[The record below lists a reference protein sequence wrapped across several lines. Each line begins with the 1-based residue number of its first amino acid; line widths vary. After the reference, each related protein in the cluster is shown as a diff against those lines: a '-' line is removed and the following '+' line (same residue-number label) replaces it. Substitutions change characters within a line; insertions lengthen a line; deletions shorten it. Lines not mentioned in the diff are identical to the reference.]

1 MGMPEKWRECRRDPH
16 RSCLKKM
23 RESVCVRACA
33 RVFVC
38 VCEQE
43 RESESA
49 VGFVKLKNTKKMFK
63 REKLK
68 KITVTTKRMTSVSM

>member
-1 MGMPEKWRECRRDPH
+1 M
-16 RSCLKKM
+16 
-23 RESVCVRACA
+23 CA
-33 RVFVC
+33 RVRARVC
-38 VCEQE
+38 VCVCASE

-68 KITVTTKRMTSVSM
+68 KNNGNDEENDVCLDVKERIKRIITTDTYYTPL